1 MTMKRFTDKSYE
13 DLVKWVKDIDKSKS
27 ANSTALIEEVSSRR
41 YALVQL
47 SDVIIGN
54 ELLEKIVSTE
64 CHSKDLNSSDF
75 HMALVM
81 SEGLS
86 SLPSHV
92 SVDWRFWS
100 SMAFGPCR
108 NYMKG
113 RWPVGTKVSQKL
125 LTHESDEE
133 EDEVKSG
140 KGALITRWVGGGKG
154 MTSLVRHGV
163 ARLWW
168 IAKVADF
175 AAAERVEGRE
185 NLGRDHYLRILF
197 ANQNIQW
204 SIVLRRYG
212 AMPRLVKACLD
223 FIFEHYL
230 EGSGVDR
237 GPYKVKKIP
246 GAVNEI
252 KECCRLLNVAAGGSM
267 YDLKTYE
274 QMIDDLN
281 AFRSQAR
288 KRIQK
293 SAA

>member
-13 DLVKWVKDIDKSKS
+13 DLVKWVKDIDNPKS
-27 ANSTALIEEVSSRR
+27 ANSTVLLEEVASGRYAFVPLSDALIARDSLEEIESFDC
-41 YALVQL
+41 LP
-47 SDVIIGN
+47 
-54 ELLEKIVSTE
+54 
-64 CHSKDLNSSDF
+64 KDLNKSDYR
-75 HMALVM
+75 MAVAL
-81 SEGLS
+81 SNGLS
-86 SLPSHV
+86 SLPAHV

-100 SMAFGPCR
+100 SMAFGPCQS
-108 NYMKG
+108 YMKV
-113 RWPVGTKVSQKL
+113 RWAVGTKASEKSL
-125 LTHESDEE
+125 SHESDEE
-133 EDEVKSG
+133 VDEVKSG

-175 AAAERVEGRE
+175 AASESVEGHE
-185 NLGRDHYLRILF
+185 KLGRDHYLRILF

-223 FIFEHYL
+223 FIFDHYL
-230 EGSGVDR
+230 EKTDGTGS
-237 GPYKVKKIP
+237 PYKLKKIP
-246 GAVNEI
+246 GAINEI

-274 QMIDDLN
+274 QMIEELKKLRFDAKESL
-281 AFRSQAR
+281 
-288 KRIQK
+288 K
-293 SAA
+293 

>member
-1 MTMKRFTDKSYE
+1 MTMQRFTDKSYE
-13 DLVKWVKDIDKSKS
+13 DLVKWVKDIQNPKH
-27 ANSTALIEEVSSRR
+27 ANSTVLLEEVASGRYAFVPVSEALIDRD
-41 YALVQL
+41 ALG
-47 SDVIIGN
+47 VI
-54 ELLEKIVSTE
+54 ESFDCLP
-64 CHSKDLNSSDF
+64 KDLNKSDYR
-75 HMALVM
+75 MAIALAN
-81 SEGLS
+81 GLS
-86 SLPSHV
+86 SLPAHV

-100 SMAFGPCR
+100 AMAFGPCQS
-108 NYMKG
+108 YMKV
-113 RWPVGTKVSQKL
+113 RWAVGTKASEKSL
-125 LTHESDEE
+125 SHESDEE

-175 AAAERVEGRE
+175 AAAESVKGHKE
-185 NLGRDHYLRILF
+185 LGRDHYLRILF

-223 FIFEHYL
+223 FIFDHYL
-230 EGSGVDR
+230 EGTDGAGS
-237 GPYKVKKIP
+237 PYKLKKTP
-246 GAVNEI
+246 GAINEI

-274 QMIDDLN
+274 QMIENLAN
-281 AFRSQAR
+281 LRSDAR
-288 KRIQK
+288 ESLK
-293 SAA
+293 

>member
-1 MTMKRFTDKSYE
+1 MTMQRFTDKSYE
-13 DLVKWVKDIDKSKS
+13 DLVKWVKDIQNPKS
-27 ANSTALIEEVSSRR
+27 ANSTVLLEEVASGRYAFVPVSEALIARD
-41 YALVQL
+41 ALG
-47 SDVIIGN
+47 VI
-54 ELLEKIVSTE
+54 ESFDCLP
-64 CHSKDLNSSDF
+64 KDLNKSDYR
-75 HMALVM
+75 MAIALAN
-81 SEGLS
+81 GLS
-86 SLPSHV
+86 SLPAHV

-100 SMAFGPCR
+100 AMAFGPCQS
-108 NYMKG
+108 YMKV
-113 RWPVGTKVSQKL
+113 RWAVGAKASEKSL
-125 LTHESDEE
+125 SHESDEE

-175 AAAERVEGRE
+175 AAAESVKGHKE
-185 NLGRDHYLRILF
+185 LGRDHYLRILF

-223 FIFEHYL
+223 FIFDHYL
-230 EGSGVDR
+230 EGTDGV
-237 GPYKVKKIP
+237 GSPYKLKKTP
-246 GAVNEI
+246 GAINEI

-274 QMIDDLN
+274 QMIENLAN
-281 AFRSQAR
+281 LRSDAR
-288 KRIQK
+288 ESLK
-293 SAA
+293 

>member
-13 DLVKWVKDIDKSKS
+13 DLLKWVKNIEDLKS
-27 ANSTALIEEVSSRR
+27 ANSKVLLDEVASGR
-41 YALVQL
+41 YALVPVSEALISPDDL
-47 SDVIIGN
+47 SVIESFDCLPK
-54 ELLEKIVSTE
+54 ELNK
-64 CHSKDLNSSDF
+64 SDYR
-75 HMALVM
+75 MAVALAK
-81 SEGLS
+81 GLS
-86 SLPSHV
+86 SLPAHV

-100 SMAFGPCR
+100 SMAFGPCQR
-108 NYMKG
+108 YMKV
-113 RWPVGTKVSQKL
+113 RWAVGTKASEKNL
-125 LTHESDEE
+125 SHESDEE
-133 EDEVKSG
+133 VDEAKSG

-175 AAAERVEGRE
+175 AASESVEGHE
-185 NLGRDHYLRILF
+185 KLTRDHYLRILF

-223 FIFEHYL
+223 FIFDHYL
-230 EGSGVDR
+230 EETDGAGS
-237 GPYKVKKIP
+237 PYKLKKIP
-246 GAVNEI
+246 GAINEI

-274 QMIDDLN
+274 QMIGELKKLRLEAKESLN
-281 AFRSQAR
+281 
-288 KRIQK
+288 
-293 SAA
+293 

>member
-1 MTMKRFTDKSYE
+1 MNRFTDKSYE
-13 DLVKWVKDIDKSKS
+13 DLIDWVKKIETAKS
-27 ANSTALIEEVSSRR
+27 ANSTSLIEEVGSGR
-41 YALVQL
+41 YAVLPL
-47 SDVIIGN
+47 SDASIAEDDLKV
-54 ELLEKIVSTE
+54 IVSFE
-64 CHSKDLNSSDF
+64 CVPKDLNRSDF
-75 HMALVM
+75 RMALAL
-81 SEGLS
+81 SNGLG
-86 SLPSHV
+86 SLPAHV

-100 SMAFGPCR
+100 SMAFGPCQ

-113 RWPVGTKVSQKL
+113 RWPVGTQSSEKTL
-125 LTHESDEE
+125 AHESDEE

-175 AAAERVEGRE
+175 AAVESVKGHKKR
-185 NLGRDHYLRILF
+185 GRDHYLRILF

-223 FIFEHYL
+223 FIYDQYL
-230 EGSGVDR
+230 EEADGTDR
-237 GPYKVKKIP
+237 PYKLKKIP

-267 YDLKTYE
+267 YDLKSYE
-274 QMIDDLN
+274 QMTEELAN
-281 AFRSQAR
+281 LRSDAR
-288 KRIQK
+288 ESLK
-293 SAA
+293 

>member
-13 DLVKWVKDIDKSKS
+13 DLVKWVKDIDNPKS
-27 ANSTALIEEVSSRR
+27 ANSTVLLEEVASGRYAFVPLSDALIARDSLEEIESFDC
-41 YALVQL
+41 LP
-47 SDVIIGN
+47 
-54 ELLEKIVSTE
+54 
-64 CHSKDLNSSDF
+64 KDLNKSDYR
-75 HMALVM
+75 MAVAL
-81 SEGLS
+81 SNGLS
-86 SLPSHV
+86 SLPAHV

-100 SMAFGPCR
+100 SMAFGPCQS
-108 NYMKG
+108 YMKV
-113 RWPVGTKVSQKL
+113 RWAVGTKASEKSL
-125 LTHESDEE
+125 SHESDEE
-133 EDEVKSG
+133 VDEVKSG

-175 AAAERVEGRE
+175 AASESVEGHE
-185 NLGRDHYLRILF
+185 KLGRDHYLRILF

-223 FIFEHYL
+223 FIFDHYL
-230 EGSGVDR
+230 EKTDGTGS
-237 GPYKVKKIP
+237 PYKLKKIP
-246 GAVNEI
+246 GAINEI

-274 QMIDDLN
+274 QMIEELEKLRFDAKESL
-281 AFRSQAR
+281 
-288 KRIQK
+288 K
-293 SAA
+293 

>member
-1 MTMKRFTDKSYE
+1 MKRFTDKSYE
-13 DLVKWVKDIDKSKS
+13 DLVKWVKDIDNPKS
-27 ANSTALIEEVSSRR
+27 ANSTVLLEEVASGRYAFVPLSDALIARDSLEEIESFDC
-41 YALVQL
+41 LP
-47 SDVIIGN
+47 
-54 ELLEKIVSTE
+54 
-64 CHSKDLNSSDF
+64 KDLNKSDYR
-75 HMALVM
+75 MAVAL
-81 SEGLS
+81 SNGLS
-86 SLPSHV
+86 SLPAHV

-108 NYMKG
+108 SYMKV
-113 RWPVGTKVSQKL
+113 RWAVGTKASEKSL
-125 LTHESDEE
+125 SHESDEE
-133 EDEVKSG
+133 VDEVKSG

-175 AAAERVEGRE
+175 AASESVEGHE
-185 NLGRDHYLRILF
+185 KLVRDHYLRILF

-223 FIFEHYL
+223 FIFDHYL
-230 EGSGVDR
+230 EKTDDGS
-237 GPYKVKKIP
+237 PYKLKKIP
-246 GAVNEI
+246 GAINEI

-274 QMIDDLN
+274 QMIEELEKLRFDAKESL
-281 AFRSQAR
+281 
-288 KRIQK
+288 K
-293 SAA
+293 

>member
-1 MTMKRFTDKSYE
+1 MTMQRFTDKSYE
-13 DLVKWVKDIDKSKS
+13 DLVKWVKDIQNPKS
-27 ANSTALIEEVSSRR
+27 ANSTVLLEEVASGRYAFVPVSEALIDRD
-41 YALVQL
+41 ALG
-47 SDVIIGN
+47 VI
-54 ELLEKIVSTE
+54 ESFDCLP
-64 CHSKDLNSSDF
+64 KDLNKSDYR
-75 HMALVM
+75 MAIALAN
-81 SEGLS
+81 GLS
-86 SLPSHV
+86 SLPAHV

-100 SMAFGPCR
+100 AMAFGPCQS
-108 NYMKG
+108 YMKV
-113 RWPVGTKVSQKL
+113 RWAVGTKASEKSL
-125 LTHESDEE
+125 SHESDEE

-175 AAAERVEGRE
+175 AAAESVKGHKE
-185 NLGRDHYLRILF
+185 LGRDHYLRILF

-223 FIFEHYL
+223 FIFDHYL
-230 EGSGVDR
+230 EGTDGAGS
-237 GPYKVKKIP
+237 PYKLKKTP
-246 GAVNEI
+246 GAINEI

-274 QMIDDLN
+274 QMIENLAN
-281 AFRSQAR
+281 LRSDAR
-288 KRIQK
+288 ESLK
-293 SAA
+293 